1 MSPPIRMIPVMTLV
15 VASLAWPG
23 ETGAQAQTAAREEPC
38 EYGVVGSV
46 EVENG
51 SVFTQEQ
58 IQNAPRFP
66 WAYRLANRIHAR
78 TNEDLIQREL
88 LFHEGECYSPRRVDE
103 SARLLRGL
111 PFVADA
117 SIAPPGW
124 DPAEPLPEPSPGSR
138 TDLIIRTRDE
148 WTTKPRLDIRS
159 SGDGLRVRGW
169 ELREENL
176 LGTGRTVSLAVGR
189 RSGKREFSFLVLD
202 PQFLATRW
210 DAQLHVGR
218 TRNGNFADQGLFYPF
233 VGELGRLAARQR
245 FLREEGEF
253 FWPLGSYSP
262 SLDQEVT
269 HLALPLGREVT
280 EITAAVRLG
289 APGSLTLLGI
299 GLSHEALRVP
309 GYPGRLALSRRR
321 EPIPE
326 LNVPVNLAAEVADQ
340 AQGRTATRL
349 NLLLGR
355 RAITFQQRVG
365 LDALRGTQDV
375 PLGTEFGVTVGQRIG
390 SPDPDPDAREDDL
403 AAGFRIFAGL
413 APDPWVLQTHL
424 SMDGR
429 HFRGREDEALRW
441 RDLFL
446 DLDAR
451 AYWLPP
457 RHPEHTVLVNVR
469 VAGGWEVESP
479 FALALGGLGGIRGF
493 REETF
498 PGGRKA
504 VLSVEDRWAIASPAS
519 TLFDLG
525 LTFFGDVGRIWPGE
539 VPFGQDS
546 GWRGAVGG
554 GLRVGFPAGTGGVAR
569 LDLAVPLTSG
579 LQFDDIV
586 VTLSMREVLGLLAGV
601 GDPLL
606 ARVRWDRVD
615 LDFGGDSG

>member
-1 MSPPIRMIPVMTLV
+1 MSPPLLMILVM
-15 VASLAWPG
+15 ASLAWPG
-23 ETGAQAQTAAREEPC
+23 DGGAQAQAGPPGEDPC
-38 EYGVVGSV
+38 LYGVVGTL

-58 IQNAPRFP
+58 IRDAPRFP

-78 TNEDLIQREL
+78 TNEDLIRREL
-88 LFHEGECYSPRRVDE
+88 LFQEGDCYSPRLVDE
-103 SARLLRGL
+103 SVRLLRGL
-111 PFVADA
+111 PFVAAA

-124 DPAEPLPEPSPGSR
+124 DTDEPLPVPSAESR

-148 WTTKPRLDIRS
+148 WTTKPRLNIRS
-159 SGDGLRVRGW
+159 SGDGLKVRGW

-176 LGTGRTVSLAVGR
+176 LGTGRTVSVAGGR
-189 RSGKREFSFLVLD
+189 RGGEREFSFLLQD
-202 PQFLATRW
+202 PQFLDTRW
-210 DAQLHVGR
+210 DAQLRLGR
-218 TRNGNFADQGLFYPF
+218 NRNGNFVDQVLTYPF
-233 VGELGRLAARQR
+233 VGEVGRLAARQR

-253 FWPLGSYSP
+253 FWPIGSHSP
-262 SLDQEVT
+262 ASDQRIT
-269 HLALPLGREVT
+269 HLAIPLGREVT
-280 EITAAVRLG
+280 EVTAAVRLG
-289 APGSLTLLGI
+289 SPGNLTVLGV
-299 GLSHEALRVP
+299 GLSHQVLRIP
-309 GYPGRLALSRRR
+309 GYPGRLALSRRW

-326 LNVPVNLAAEVADQ
+326 LDVPQELVTEVSGQ
-340 AQGRTATRL
+340 ARGRTATWL

-375 PLGTEFGVTVGQRIG
+375 PLGTEFGVIVGQRVG
-390 SPDPDPDAREDDL
+390 SPDPYPGAREDDL
-403 AAGFRIFAGL
+403 SAGVRIFWGS

-424 SMDGR
+424 AMESR
-429 HFRGREDEALRW
+429 HFRGRADEALRW
-441 RDLFL
+441 RDVFL
-446 DLDAR
+446 DLDTR

-457 RHPEHTVLVNVR
+457 RHPEHTVLLNLR
-469 VAGGWEVESP
+469 VAGGWQVESP

-525 LTFFGDVGRIWPGE
+525 VTFFTDIGRIWPGE
-539 VPFGQDS
+539 VPFGQDT
-546 GWRGAVGG
+546 GWRAAVGG

-569 LDLAVPLTSG
+569 LDVAVPLTSG
-579 LQFDDIV
+579 LQLNDIV
-586 VTLSMREVLGLLAGV
+586 VTLSMQEVLGLLAGV

-606 ARVRWDRVD
+606 ARIRWDRVD
-615 LDFGGDSG
+615 LDFGGDPG

>member
-1 MSPPIRMIPVMTLV
+1 MSPPLRIVPVMIL
-15 VASLAWPG
+15 AMSSLGPSHG
-23 ETGAQAQTAAREEPC
+23 RAQAQLEATGEESC
-38 EYGVVGSV
+38 EYGVVGTL

-51 SVFTQEQ
+51 SIFTREQ
-58 IQNAPRFP
+58 IADAPRFP
-66 WAYRLANRIHAR
+66 WAYRLTNRIHVR
-78 TNEDLIQREL
+78 TNEDLIRREL
-88 LFHEGECYSPRRVDE
+88 LFQEGDCYSPRMVDE
-103 SARLLRGL
+103 STRLLRGL
-111 PFVADA
+111 SFVADA

-124 DPAEPLPEPSPGSR
+124 DLEEPLPIPPAGSR
-138 TDLIIRTRDE
+138 TDLVIRTRDE

-159 SGDGLRVRGW
+159 SDDGLRVRGW

-176 LGTGRTVSLAVGR
+176 LGTGRTVSLGVGR
-189 RSGKREFSFLVLD
+189 RGGEREFSFLVLD

-218 TRNGNFADQGLFYPF
+218 NRNGNFIDQGLTYPF
-233 VGELGRLAARQR
+233 VGEVGRLAARQR

-253 FWPLGSYSP
+253 FWPIGSHSP
-262 SLDQEVT
+262 SPDQGIT
-269 HLALPLGREVT
+269 HLALPLGREIT
-280 EITAAVRLG
+280 EVTAAIRLG
-289 APGSLTLLGI
+289 SPGSLTLLGL
-299 GLSHEALRVP
+299 GLSHEVLRIP
-309 GYPGRLALSRRR
+309 GYPGRLALSRRW
-321 EPIPE
+321 EPVPE
-326 LNVPVNLAAEVADQ
+326 LDVPQEMVMEVAGQ
-340 AQGRTATRL
+340 ARGRTATRL

-375 PLGTEFGVTVGQRIG
+375 PLGTEFGVAVGQRIG
-390 SPDPDPDAREDDL
+390 TPNPDPDAREDDL

-413 APDPWVLQTHL
+413 APDPWVLLTQL

-429 HFRGREDEALRW
+429 HFRGREDAALRW

-457 RHPEHTVLVNVR
+457 RHPEHTVLLNVR

-493 REETF
+493 REERF
-498 PGGRKA
+498 PGERKA

-525 LTFFGDVGRIWPGE
+525 LTFFTDIGRIWPGE

-546 GWRGAVGG
+546 GWRAAVGG

-579 LQFDDIV
+579 LQLDDIV

-606 ARVRWDRVD
+606 ARIRWDRVD
-615 LDFGGDSG
+615 LDFGGDPG